1 MLQPVSNDPI
11 TLHMVEDVKVI
22 YQAIGKAA
30 GLNVMFD
37 PDYTSKRIP
46 VDLTSVSLQ
55 DALRIVGTLS
65 GTFWKPV
72 TSNTIF
78 VAQNNRTKRTDLED
92 LAVQTFYLTNA
103 AQQNDANEILVALRN
118 LLDPS
123 IKFTWWRARMRSSC
137 ARRPDQLMLAEK
149 LINDLDRTRPEVVV
163 DVAVL
168 EVNRQKERNLGITL
182 PTSFGLTP
190 QATHDIDDDHDRTRT
205 TTTGTTGNDDDE
217 PDAEYAGE
225 LECDELCGDGFRRN
239 GECAAV
245 GLRYAH
251 SAEPAHPRDGWA
263 ARDAEDW
270 IEDSG
275 GDGIV

>member
-1 MLQPVSNDPI
+1 MEQTPRQAEALQEIASLGGPVVLKPVSTEPV
-11 TLHMVEDVKVI
+11 TLNMVEDVKVI
-22 YQAIGKAA
+22 YQAMGKAA

-46 VDLTSVSLQ
+46 IDLVRVPLF
-55 DALRIVGTLS
+55 DALRIVGMQS
-65 GTFWKPV
+65 GTFYKPV

-123 IKFTWWRARMRSSC
+123 IKVFLVASQNAIVMRATT
-137 ARRPDQLMLAEK
+137 DQLILAEK
-149 LINDLDRTRPEVVV
+149 LINDLDRVRPEVVV

-182 PTSFGLTP
+182 PTTNYLKNTEN
-190 QATHDIDDDHDRTRT
+190 A
-205 TTTGTTGNDDDE
+205 
-217 PDAEYAGE
+217 
-225 LECDELCGDGFRRN
+225 
-239 GECAAV
+239 
-245 GLRYAH
+245 
-251 SAEPAHPRDGWA
+251 
-263 ARDAEDW
+263 
-270 IEDSG
+270 
-275 GDGIV
+275 